1 MSKISHFSQLDL
13 ERTYSY
19 ADYLA
24 WRFDETVE
32 LLRGK
37 VSLMRPAPNLR
48 HQRISKNLLVEIGG
62 YLKGKPC

>member
-1 MSKISHFSQLDL
+1 LDL
-13 ERTYSY
+13 GRTYSY
-19 ADYLA
+19 ADYLT
-24 WRFDETVE
+24 WRFDEAVE

-37 VSLMRPAPNLR
+37 VSLMSPAPNLR